1 MKTTS
6 YEISKKLEEAGFKAS
21 YIYAWYSDSEGL
33 PWVQEIQQVK
43 PTAINKYGKEVKLTF
58 TAPAYDLETLL
69 DALPDS
75 ITREYK
81 SKEDGEVREFKE
93 TLKIDKYEICYRC
106 NNIENADDANRYYQ
120 EYGYMQEFSIYN
132 FSNTGSLA
140 DTAGRMWLM
149 LKEKGIIC

>member
-1 MKTTS
+1 MKNKHMKTTS
-6 YEISKKLEEAGFKAS
+6 YEISKKLKEAGFKAEADFG
-21 YIYAWYSDSEGL
+21 YRVPDSL
-33 PWVQEIQQVK
+33 NDLK
-43 PTAINKYGKEVKLTF
+43 AYG
-58 TAPAYDLETLL
+58 LETIL

-106 NNIENADDANRYYQ
+106 CAIETADDANRYYQ

-140 DTAGRMWLM
+140 DTAGKMWLM
-149 LKEKGIIC
+149 LKEKGIV